1 MKRIFIPVA
10 LGALAAAVAAHAKT
24 ETYDGAELASQAK
37 VSVQEA
43 EAAALQARPGVV
55 KDKELEKEHGGLRY
69 SFDIRQGNRI
79 HEIGVDVATGRI
91 VARPTELMSITM
103 TKIR

>member
-69 SFDIRQGNRI
+69 SFDIENGGKVY
-79 HEIGVDVATGRI
+79 EVGVDANSG
-91 VARPTELMSITM
+91 
-103 TKIR
+103 KILENKAEGKNPD